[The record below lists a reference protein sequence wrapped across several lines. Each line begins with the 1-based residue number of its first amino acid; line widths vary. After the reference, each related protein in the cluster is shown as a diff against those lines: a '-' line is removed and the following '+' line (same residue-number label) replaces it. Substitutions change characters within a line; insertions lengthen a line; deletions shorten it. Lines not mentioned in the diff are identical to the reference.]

1 MSTISE
7 ELRNE
12 EMRIGRRY
20 GVSRLRRLRA
30 RARSVM
36 KGNVMSMV
44 SEAVRNE
51 ETRAGGRRTVSGV
64 VNSIETLEGG
74 GFLVRRPF
82 PKASFSEFDPFL
94 LLDEMGPIELAPGE
108 AKGAPDHPHRG
119 FETVTYLL
127 AGDMEHKD
135 SRGHA
140 GRLKSGDVQWMTA
153 GAGVIHA
160 EMPAREFARDGGRM
174 HAFQLWVNLPKRDK
188 MMNPRYQ
195 EIPNSQIPKATSADG
210 LVKVS
215 VIAGEAMGEKA
226 VIETRTPII
235 YLHYRIEP
243 GGAATQQVPGAYNAF
258 AYVVE
263 GEGLFGPDSERA
275 EDGQMVLFAQDGD
288 EVRIE
293 NPADA
298 KATLEVL
305 LIAGVPLNEPVA
317 RYGPFVMNTQAEI
330 GQAIEDYRQ
339 GRMGAINT

>member
-1 MSTISE
+1 MSILT
-7 ELRNE
+7 
-12 EMRIGRRY
+12 
-20 GVSRLRRLRA
+20 
-30 RARSVM
+30 
-36 KGNVMSMV
+36 
-44 SEAVRNE
+44 EASRNE
-51 ETRAGGRRTVSGV
+51 ETRAGGMRTVAGV

-94 LLDEMGPIELAPGE
+94 LLDEMGPMDLAPGE

-127 AGDMEHKD
+127 SGDMEHKD

-140 GRLKSGDVQWMTA
+140 GRLRAGDVQWMTA
-153 GAGVIHA
+153 GAGVVHS
-160 EMPAREFARDGGRM
+160 EMPSREFARDGGRM
-174 HAFQLWVNLPKRDK
+174 HGFQLWVNLPQRDK
-188 MMNPRYQ
+188 LIPPHYQ
-195 EIPNSQIPKATSADG
+195 EISSSQIPKATSADR
-210 LVKVS
+210 LVMVS

-226 VIETRTPII
+226 VVETRTPII
-235 YLHYRIEP
+235 YLHYRIKP
-243 GGAATQQVPGAYNAF
+243 GGAATQKVPGAYNAF

-263 GEGLFGPDSERA
+263 GEGLFGAEGERA
-275 EDGQMVLFAQDGD
+275 LDGQMVLFAQDGD

-317 RYGPFVMNTQAEI
+317 RYGPFVMNTEREI
-330 GQAIEDYRQ
+330 RQAIEDYQQ
-339 GRMGAINT
+339 GRMGAINS

>member
-1 MSTISE
+1 
-7 ELRNE
+7 
-12 EMRIGRRY
+12 
-20 GVSRLRRLRA
+20 
-30 RARSVM
+30 
-36 KGNVMSMV
+36 MSMV
-44 SEAVRNE
+44 SEVLRNE
-51 ETRAGGRRTVSGV
+51 ETRASGTRTVEGV

-82 PKASFSEFDPFL
+82 PKTSFSEFDPFL
-94 LLDEMGPIELAPGE
+94 LLDEMGPMEVAPGE

-127 AGDMEHKD
+127 SGDMEHKD

-140 GRLKSGDVQWMTA
+140 GRLGPGDVQWMTA

-174 HAFQLWVNLPKRDK
+174 HGFQLWVNLPKRDK

-243 GGAATQQVPGAYNAF
+243 GGAVTQQVPGSYNAF
-258 AYVVE
+258 AYIVE
-263 GEGLFGPDSERA
+263 GEGLFGAEGERA
-275 EDGQMVLFAQDGD
+275 LDGQMVLFAQDGD

-298 KATLEVL
+298 KVTLELL

-330 GQAIEDYRQ
+330 RQAIEDYRL
-339 GRMGAINT
+339 GRMGAINS